1 MEQLHEVEQSVP
13 LPYGKRVS
21 FLAEKEKFRI
31 NLESI
36 KTTNEERLRISREL
50 ENLKAEIA
58 LNQAK
63 MQALLGKANRIAK
76 RMARLSITLGSKQR
90 KKR

>member
-13 LPYGKRVS
+13 LPDGKRVS